1 MVYEIMDMKAKV
13 YNYEGR
19 LVASDES
26 TILEVLENNGYKIDS
41 PEAEMKQLRIE
52 HGVDDE

>member
-1 MVYEIMDMKAKV
+1 MKANV

-19 LVASDES
+19 LIANNEE
-26 TILEVLENNGYKIDS
+26 TILELLEEAGYIVDPDEK
-41 PEAEMKQLRIE
+41 EMKKLRIE

>member
-1 MVYEIMDMKAKV
+1 MKAQI

-19 LVASDES
+19 LVACDEA
-26 TILEVLENNGYKIDS
+26 TILELLHEAGYSVDPDEK
-41 PEAEMKQLRIE
+41 EMKELRIH

>member
-1 MVYEIMDMKAKV
+1 MCNSKV

-26 TILEVLENNGYKIDS
+26 TILEVLENNGYKID
-41 PEAEMKQLRIE
+41 PPDAEMKQLRIE

>member
-1 MVYEIMDMKAKV
+1 MEDNILTNKI

-19 LVASDES
+19 LVASSEA
-26 TILEVLENNGYKIDS
+26 TILELLENNGYIID
-41 PEAEMKQLRIE
+41 PDKDEMRKLRIE

>member
-26 TILEVLENNGYKIDS
+26 TILEVLENNGYKIDP